1 MCLKFQCF
9 LSSGFTMKVNSPAA
23 SRRHVSISPRRVKTW
38 QHSATQEDTEM
49 NFTVEGTFERSL
61 YLSVFHL
68 LLFMFLWSY
77 YVTIFRPVGRPPK
90 MFYVDSQTR
99 QDLSSLEESECRQ
112 ILERYVRQHQIP
124 VDNRNGDGSMVYV
137 TVTNVIASNLID
149 ATIAL
154 KFDHHC
160 PWVNTCINYF
170 NYKFFLQ
177 FLFYGLILCLWGIL
191 TDLQYFIAFWK
202 NAFRLSAGFSRFHIV
217 FLFFVAG
224 MFAASITCLFVY
236 HVYLTARNQSTIES
250 FRPPVFIYGIDKN
263 GFNLGIRR
271 NFRQVFGDTYL
282 FWFLPI
288 FSSYGDGVQYPVGS
302 RARQQSHGLHCTG
315 KFICPSLR
323 ACYALCRSVHFTMS
337 GSGIT
342 FHQKDFRAERKKLLL
357 LDANDDDDI
366 VREI

>member
-1 MCLKFQCF
+1 MYSFAGITLDQKVFLISNNFNDKRNAIVKEMVCFGNVCLRSIVSFIRWLPVVFITALICWAYFAYVVQLCF
-9 LSSGFTMKVNSPAA
+9 
-23 SRRHVSISPRRVKTW
+23 
-38 QHSATQEDTEM
+38 
-49 NFTVEGTFERSL
+49 FTVDNNFERAI
-61 YLSVFHL
+61 YLFVFHL

-77 YVTIFRPVGRPPK
+77 YETIFRPVGRPPK

-99 QDLSSLEESECRQ
+99 QDLYSSEESECRE
-112 ILERYVRQHQIP
+112 ILEYYVKQHQIP
-124 VDNRNGDGSMVYV
+124 VNNRNNDGSVRYCYKCNCIKPDRCHHCSV
-137 TVTNVIASNLID
+137 CGHCV
-149 ATIAL
+149 L

-202 NAFRLSAGFSRFHIV
+202 NALRLSAGFGRFHIV

-224 MFAASITCLFVY
+224 MFAASITCLFSY
-236 HVYLTARNQSTIES
+236 HIYLTARNQSTIES

-271 NFRQVFGDTYL
+271 NFRQVFGDICL

-288 FSSYGDGVQYPVGS
+288 FSS
-302 RARQQSHGLHCTG
+302 H
-315 KFICPSLR
+315 
-323 ACYALCRSVHFTMS
+323 
-337 GSGIT
+337 GSGVT
-342 FHQKDFRAERKKLLL
+342 FDQKGFRTERKRLLH
-357 LDANDDDDI
+357 LDSNDDDDL
-366 VREI
+366 EELE

>member
-1 MCLKFQCF
+1 MF
-9 LSSGFTMKVNSPAA
+9 LSYFIIVITGGRGGGRVAMFEMICSNNVCL
-23 SRRHVSISPRRVKTW
+23 RSIISFIRWLPVIFILALLCW
-38 QHSATQEDTEM
+38 AYFAYVVQLCF
-49 NFTVEGTFERSL
+49 FTVEGTFERSL

-154 KFDHHC
+154 FVVTAFFSVLRSHFVPLGYTYRLAILHC
-160 PWVNTCINYF
+160 
-170 NYKFFLQ
+170 
-177 FLFYGLILCLWGIL
+177 ILE
-191 TDLQYFIAFWK
+191 K
-202 NAFRLSAGFSRFHIV
+202 
-217 FLFFVAG
+217 
-224 MFAASITCLFVY
+224 
-236 HVYLTARNQSTIES
+236 S

-315 KFICPSLR
+315 KV
-323 ACYALCRSVHFTMS
+323 YN
-337 GSGIT
+337 
-342 FHQKDFRAERKKLLL
+342 K
-357 LDANDDDDI
+357 
-366 VREI
+366 

>member
-1 MCLKFQCF
+1 MVCFDNVCLRNIISFIRWLPVIFILALLCWTYFAYVVQLCF
-9 LSSGFTMKVNSPAA
+9 
-23 SRRHVSISPRRVKTW
+23 
-38 QHSATQEDTEM
+38 
-49 NFTVEGTFERSL
+49 FTVEGSFERAV
-61 YLSVFHL
+61 YLFVFHL

-77 YVTIFRPVGRPPK
+77 YETIFRPVGRPPK
-90 MFYVDSQTR
+90 MFYVDSQT
-99 QDLSSLEESECRQ
+99 QHDLCSLEEFECRE

-124 VDNRNGDGSMVYV
+124 VDNRNSDGSIRYCYKCSCIKPDRCHHCSVCGHCV
-137 TVTNVIASNLID
+137 
-149 ATIAL
+149 L

-202 NAFRLSAGFSRFHIV
+202 NALRLNAGFGRFHIV

-224 MFAASITCLFVY
+224 MFAVSITCLFVY
-236 HVYLTARNQSTIES
+236 HMYLTARNQSTIES

-271 NFRQVFGDTYL
+271 NFKQVFGDTYL
-282 FWFLPI
+282 FWFIPI
-288 FSSYGDGVQYPVGS
+288 FSSCGDGVQYLVGS
-302 RARQQSHGLHCTG
+302 RARQQSYGLHST
-315 KFICPSLR
+315 
-323 ACYALCRSVHFTMS
+323 
-337 GSGIT
+337 
-342 FHQKDFRAERKKLLL
+342 AERKRLLL
-357 LDANDDDDI
+357 LDSGDDDDT